1 MEQMMKD
8 ARNINKNK
16 STAPNSKT

>member
-16 STAPNSKT
+16 STAPKT

>member
-8 ARNINKNK
+8 ARNIN
-16 STAPNSKT
+16 